1 MKSIL
6 LILFVFP
13 FLGIS
18 QSNIQHYNFTFE
30 DTTHEY
36 FMYRD
41 TVSNPNCVWQVGV
54 PQKTVFTTPISVSN
68 CIITDTLNSYPIN
81 DTSSFI
87 IKHEVS
93 AGYYLYGEVYP
104 VVYLAGK
111 YYVNSDTLNDF
122 GKIEFSPDNGLS
134 WILISDDTL
143 TLQNGTNS
151 WPNIDYNHVFTG
163 DSYGWKDFQITLGG
177 YDYTIFD
184 AGDTVQF
191 KFTFISDG
199 IDNNLDGL
207 MFDDIRIED
216 GSGAGTDEFSKY
228 KNNIGYPNPFTNSL
242 NLSYDNLSSGSL
254 SIYDVNGKLVHSE
267 IINNSNATTVDTSDF
282 IKGVYFY
289 ILVDTNT
296 GLSVYNGKV
305 VK

>member
-6 LILFVFP
+6 LILFILPVFG
-13 FLGIS
+13 FS
-18 QSNIQHYNFTFE
+18 QSNIPHYNFTFE
-30 DTTHEY
+30 DTTHEH

-54 PQKTVFTTPISVSN
+54 PQKAVFTSSQSLPNSIV
-68 CIITDTLNSYPIN
+68 TDTINSYPIN
-81 DTSSFI
+81 DTSAFI
-87 IKHEVS
+87 IKHEVGG
-93 AGYYLYGEVYP
+93 GYLQYGVPIMQLYARYF
-104 VVYLAGK
+104 
-111 YYVNSDTLNDF
+111 VNSDSLNDF
-122 GKIEFSPDNGLS
+122 GKIEFSPDNGNS

-143 TLQNGTNS
+143 DDGNNT
-151 WPNIDYNHVFTG
+151 WPSSAYFALTG
-163 DSYGWKDFQITLGG
+163 SSNGWKSLYIDMST
-177 YDYTIFD
+177 YNYTTFIS
-184 AGDTVQF
+184 GDTVQYR
-191 KFTFISDG
+191 FTFISDSNF
-199 IDNNLDGL
+199 DNLDGL
-207 MFDDIRIED
+207 MFDDINVVD
-216 GSGAGTDEFSKY
+216 FAGGGVQGNSNSGI
-228 KNNIGYPNPFTNSL
+228 NIYPNPFTNSL